1 MRFNH
6 VCVICLFICL
16 SLGTAAL
23 AAEEEQPVHWDIDSL
38 ARAVQPM
45 KQQLRGHLPMLVW
58 NLPLPRDNEL
68 VAMRRDGRLR
78 KAIDLLAARGMVPT
92 VGHGL
97 VVDARG
103 CAGAGANAAGS
114 RAAGQC
120 AI

>member
-58 NLPLPRDNEL
+58 NLRCRETMSWWRC
-68 VAMRRDGRLR
+68 AGMALR

-92 VGHGL
+92 VDMG
-97 VVDARG
+97 
-103 CAGAGANAAGS
+103 
-114 RAAGQC
+114 
-120 AI
+120 